1 MLALCAAGQ
10 KPEQLNQTDSK
21 GLKQGHWIKKT
32 PQGHIRYEGYFKD
45 NQPVGTLKRYYENDS
60 LQSVLI
66 YDPDG
71 KTVDAT
77 FYHQNGYVAS
87 QGKYMNQL
95 KEGKWKFYSA
105 IIRDYLICEEEYLH
119 NMKNGLSVKYYPDK
133 TISEKLYYS
142 NDNRSGEWTQYFPDG
157 QVCLTGHYTNNQLNG
172 KFVVYS
178 DNGNPEFSGQY
189 KNDSR
194 DGDWIRYNRDG
205 SVKTTINYVSGVATN
220 PELYRQESEYLDA
233 LEKNKGKIADPE
245 KTGTIW
251 Q

>member
-1 MLALCAAGQ
+1 MI
-10 KPEQLNQTDSK
+10 TD
-21 GLKQGHWIKKT
+21 Q
-32 PQGHIRYEGYFKD
+32 
-45 NQPVGTLKRYYENDS
+45 V
-60 LQSVLI
+60 
-66 YDPDG
+66 
-71 KTVDAT
+71 
-77 FYHQNGYVAS
+77 NGPS
-87 QGKYMNQL
+87 I
-95 KEGKWKFYSA
+95 F
-105 IIRDYLICEEEYLH
+105 
-119 NMKNGLSVKYYPDK
+119 
-133 TISEKLYYS
+133 
-142 NDNRSGEWTQYFPDG
+142 
-157 QVCLTGHYTNNQLNG
+157 LTGRFALQATIHDNQLNG
-172 KFVVYS
+172 KFVVYY